1 MIDMM
6 DFKRLNN
13 LVDRLT
19 EYLGVEK
26 IPFEFSNE
34 INDDSRLLLKPSIT
48 IRVSNKFIDNYY
60 ESAKALVHE
69 YRHWFQL
76 NWVSYMDDNLS
87 KLWGKAFK
95 NAIPLENADLL
106 NNIEESTTY
115 AMQDIEID
123 AFAFTKYYLEK
134 YEGLVVIHPN
144 EQYEDIIKLYITCN
158 LHIM

>member
-1 MIDMM
+1 MI
-6 DFKRLNN
+6 FKDKLDNFISG
-13 LVDRLT
+13 LVD
-19 EYLGVEK
+19 YLGIEK
-26 IPFEFSNE
+26 VPIEFSNV
-34 INDDSRLLLKPSIT
+34 IKDDSRLVLQPKVKIL
-48 IRVSNKFIDNYY
+48 VNNKYNNNYL
-60 ESAKALVHE
+60 ECAKAVTHE

-87 KLWGKAFK
+87 KRWSKAFK
-95 NAIPLENADLL
+95 NAISLENADLL

-144 EQYEDIIKLYITCN
+144 EQYEDIIRLYITSN

>member
-6 DFKRLNN
+6 DFKRLNS

-48 IRVSNKFIDNYY
+48 ILVSNKFIDNYY

-76 NWVSYMDDNLS
+76 NWVSYIDDNLS

-95 NAIPLENADLL
+95 NAIFL
-106 NNIEESTTY
+106 
-115 AMQDIEID
+115 
-123 AFAFTKYYLEK
+123 
-134 YEGLVVIHPN
+134 
-144 EQYEDIIKLYITCN
+144 
-158 LHIM
+158 